1 LQRKTAAEETSM
13 SKYGNKKTA
22 ASDGKI
28 FASKKECR
36 RYEELLVLQR
46 IGAIRCLQTQVEYVL
61 IPKQVG
67 ERKCSYFADFV
78 YYDAIDQIHVEDTK
92 GFKTKDYIIK
102 RKLMLQLGIR
112 IEEL

>member
-1 LQRKTAAEETSM
+1 M

-36 RYEELLVLQR
+36 RYEELLVLQK
-46 IGAIRCLQTQVEYVL
+46 IGAIKCLQTQVEYVL
-61 IPKQVG
+61 IPKQIG

-78 YYDAIDQIHVEDTK
+78 YYDAIDQMHVEDTK
-92 GFKTKDYIIK
+92 GFRTKEYIVK